1 VKKYINFLLHAHL
14 PFVRETEKEAPL
26 EERWLFEAISETYL
40 PLMRVFR
47 KLDADGVP
55 FKINVSVSPTLG
67 TMLQDELI
75 QERYIAHVNKML
87 ELSEREMIRTTVNP
101 QMNDLVK
108 MYQQL
113 YQKNLDDFVHRY
125 HKNILKGLDYFYKKG
140 KIGVIACPATHP
152 YLPLMEEYPDAVNAQ
167 VRMAMQYHYETFGK
181 TSRGFWLPE
190 CGYYPG
196 IEKILKE
203 NGVRYTFAEAH
214 SLLFAEPRPRY
225 GTYAPVALKNGLSVF
240 GRDLVSANAVWSS
253 EEGYPGDFSY
263 REFYRDIGFDLPLDY
278 IGPYVHEGG
287 HRSFTGFKYYAVTGS
302 TDQKRIYQPSEAARK
317 IEEHAENFIYNQRKR
332 LEKVSAL
339 MDIPPV
345 ISCYYDAELFGH
357 WWFEG
362 PAWIEAVV
370 RKIAETEELEMV
382 LAGEY
387 CKSAENLQITDPVFG
402 SWGNK
407 GYSEVWLD
415 GRNDWVYRHTH
426 KAVERMLELIRRFP
440 NETGL
445 KERALNQAAR
455 EVLLS
460 QASDWPFIMRA
471 GTTVPY
477 AVRRVKEHIYN
488 FTTIYDALFRG
499 TVSPEWLT
507 RLERKNNIFP
517 NIDYRIFNA
526 SS

>member
-1 VKKYINFLLHAHL
+1 MKNYIIFLLHAHL

-47 KLDADGVP
+47 RLDSDGIP
-55 FKINVSVSPTLG
+55 FKINVSLSPVLSA
-67 TMLQDELI
+67 MLSDELLQD
-75 QERYIAHVNKML
+75 RYIQHVNKML
-87 ELSEREMIRTTVNP
+87 KLAERELIRTSTNP
-101 QMNDLVK
+101 QINELAK
-108 MYQQL
+108 MYQNL
-113 YQKNLDDFVHRY
+113 YEKNLEDFVHRY
-125 HKNILKGLDYFYKKG
+125 GKNLIKGLDYFYKKG
-140 KIGVIACPATHP
+140 KINVMACPATHP
-152 YLPLMEEYPDAVNAQ
+152 YLPLYRHYPETINAQ
-167 VRMAMQYHYETFGK
+167 VRLALQYHYETFGK
-181 TSRGFWLPE
+181 SSRGFWLPE

-196 IEKILKE
+196 LEKILKE
-203 NGVRYTFAEAH
+203 NGVRFTFGEAH
-214 SLLFAEPRPRY
+214 ALLFADPKPKY
-225 GTYAPVALKNGLSVF
+225 GTYAPIKCKNGITMF

-278 IGPYVHEGG
+278 IGPYIHKGG
-287 HRSFTGFKYYAVTGS
+287 DRSFTGFKYYAVTGA
-302 TDQKRIYQPSEAARK
+302 TEKKRVYHPEDAKEK
-317 IEEHAENFIYNQRKR
+317 IEEHADNFIYNQRNR
-332 LEKVSAL
+332 LKKIASL

-362 PAWIEAVV
+362 LQWIESLV
-370 RKIAETEELEMV
+370 RKINETDDLEMT
-382 LAGEY
+382 LAADY
-387 CKSAENLQITDPVFG
+387 CKEIEELQITQPVFG

-426 KAVERMLELIRRFP
+426 KAVERMLELIKRFP
-440 NETGL
+440 NESGL
-445 KERALNQAAR
+445 KKRALDQAAR

-460 QASDWPFIMRA
+460 QASDWPFIMRS
-471 GTTVPY
+471 GTTVSY

-507 RLERKNNIFP
+507 RLEKKNNIFP
-517 NIDYRIFNA
+517 NIDYRTFR
-526 SS
+526 SPH